1 MLRVLKH
8 ESVRRS
14 GIEPDVEDVIDFL
27 PPVVCELAEE
37 TLARAGFVP
46 GVGAFLFEGL
56 DDADVYVG
64 NVQNLDRTVRLVLDE
79 EYDGRTPGALARDHP
94 VGAAL
99 DHSGDAVLALRWY
112 PAGRLDC
119 GQRAVAQRV
128 GMPGD
133 VHSPGLVRG
142 VSDPPIHRN
151 EPLRRVAKDH
161 RLLRAP

>member
-27 PPVVCELAEE
+27 PAIVCELAEE

-46 GVGAFLFEGL
+46 GIGALLLERF
-56 DDADVYVG
+56 DDADIHVRIAE
-64 NVQNLDRTVRLVLDE
+64 NLDRTVRLFLDE
-79 EYDGRTPGALARDHP
+79 ERNRHTPGALARDHP
-94 VGAAL
+94 IGATL
-99 DHSGDAVLALRWY
+99 NHSGDAVLTLRWH
-112 PAGRLDC
+112 PAGRLDR
-119 GQRAVAQRV
+119 GKRAVAQRV
-128 GMPGD
+128 AMPID

>member
-14 GIEPDVEDVIDFL
+14 GIEPDVKDVIDFL

-56 DDADVYVG
+56 DDADIYVG
-64 NVQNLDRTVRLVLDE
+64 IVQNLDRTVRLFLDE
-79 EYDGRTPGALARDHP
+79 EYDRHTPGALARDHP

-112 PAGRLDC
+112 PAGRLDR
-119 GQRAVAQRV
+119 GKRTMAQCIA
-128 GMPGD
+128 MPID
-133 VHSPGLVRG
+133 VLV
-142 VSDPPIHRN
+142 HRN
-151 EPLRRVAKDH
+151 E
-161 RLLRAP
+161 